1 MPDKEDLIIQLA
13 GVRRGQRDRGRAE
26 NVSGYLVESVLG
38 QHWLSLSE
46 REKKLFASESTPNL
60 RNQYESYLRRGY
72 KTKEA
77 ASLAINDEFKRL
89 TLKYKDSH

>member
-38 QHWLSLSE
+38 GFVSKAHIYQHFWNNYFFCIRSPE
-46 REKKLFASESTPNL
+46 
-60 RNQYESYLRRGY
+60 GW
-72 KTKEA
+72 
-77 ASLAINDEFKRL
+77 FKPQFR
-89 TLKYKDSH
+89 Y